1 MELPVKER
9 IRKWCEET
17 GLFKEEV
24 EDEKSFFH
32 FKVIAPARAATN
44 TELLTINTIDI
55 SQSKIDGDKII
66 TQAGIAFDKS
76 FITPMK
82 SLSER
87 QDIVYDLYMTLDSRP
102 ESYFID
108 YSDGIIKSIVVFEEI
123 YMDGLSKDRLITAV
137 KGVNK
142 SLVLALWILRP
153 VLEELANKSDSDQ
166 TSTTVDDKAGPN
178 IKRPVDNIES
188 KPRAGPAS
196 GGEKFAAFCSK
207 CGKPNEKKAR
217 FCTGCGSSMVM
228 G

>member
-32 FKVIAPARAATN
+32 FKVIAPARAAIN
-44 TELLTINTIDI
+44 TDSLNINTIDI
-55 SQSKIDGDKII
+55 SQPKIDSDKII
-66 TQAGIAFDKS
+66 TQAGIAFEKS
-76 FITPMK
+76 FMAPLK

-123 YMDGLSKDRLITAV
+123 YMDGLSKDRLVTAV

-153 VLEELANKSDSDQ
+153 VLEELAGKSESGRV
-166 TSTTVDDKAGPN
+166 STATGDTTGPDVY
-178 IKRPVDNIES
+178 RPAEKTES
-188 KPRAGPAS
+188 KPGMEPAS
-196 GGEKFAAFCSK
+196 TREKIAAFCSK

-217 FCTGCGSSMVM
+217 FCTSCGSSMVM
-228 G
+228 E

>member
-32 FKVIAPARAATN
+32 FKVSAPARAATN
-44 TELLTINTIDI
+44 TDTLTINTIDI
-55 SQSKIDGDKII
+55 SQPKIDSDKII
-66 TQAGIAFDKS
+66 TQAGIAFEKS
-76 FITPMK
+76 LMLSLQ

-87 QDIVYDLYMTLDSRP
+87 QDIVYDLYITLDSRP

-108 YSDGIIKSIVVFEEI
+108 YADGTIKSIVVFEEI
-123 YMDGLSKDRLITAV
+123 YMDGLSKDRLITAI

-153 VLEELANKSDSDQ
+153 VLEELANKPG
-166 TSTTVDDKAGPN
+166 K
-178 IKRPVDNIES
+178 IES
-188 KPRAGPAS
+188 KS
-196 GGEKFAAFCSK
+196 GMEAISGSEKIAAFCSR
-207 CGKPNEKKAR
+207 CGKPNEKKSR
-217 FCTGCGSSMVM
+217 FCTSCGSSMVI